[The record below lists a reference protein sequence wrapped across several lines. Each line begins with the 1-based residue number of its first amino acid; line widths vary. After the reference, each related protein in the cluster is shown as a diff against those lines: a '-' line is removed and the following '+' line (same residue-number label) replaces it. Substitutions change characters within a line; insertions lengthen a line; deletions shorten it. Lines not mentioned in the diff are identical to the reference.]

1 MRRLAMSCAFALPLL
16 AITAGP
22 ALADVKTREKSHL
35 KLEGVLGKMFNLFGG
50 RAAREGIVSTTAV
63 KGNRKATMSET
74 SGQIIDLSEE
84 KIYDIDVKK
93 KTYEVTT
100 FDELRRRM
108 REAREKAEKEAP
120 KEQGPQEKS
129 GEPAKELEL
138 DYDVKETGQKKQLAG
153 YDAREVITTITVREK
168 GKTLEEGGGIVMTAH
183 SWMGPEIPALKEV
196 AEFDRRYWQQLQGPE
211 AVGMSPEQMAMVL
224 AMFPGVKQAM
234 ERAQREGVK
243 MQGTP
248 LSSAVTFESVKSKAQ
263 MAQTSETSNSG
274 GGLGGMLAR
283 KIAKKED
290 PKPRATIFT
299 TQHEVQEVQTSVA
312 AGDIDLPAGFKEK
325 K

>member
-1 MRRLAMSCAFALPLL
+1 MRRLAISCAFALPLL
-16 AITAGP
+16 AFTAGP

-35 KLEGVLGKMFNLFGG
+35 KLEGVLGRMFNLFGG
-50 RAAREGIVSTTAV
+50 KAAREGIVSTTAV

-84 KIYDIDVKK
+84 KIYEIDVKK

-100 FDELRRRM
+100 FEELRRRM

-120 KEQGPQEKS
+120 KEQEPQEKS

-168 GKTLEEGGGIVMTAH
+168 GKTLEEGGGIVMTAN

-248 LSSAVTFESVKSKAQ
+248 LASAVTFESVKSKAQ
-263 MAQTSETSNSG
+263 MAQTTETSNSG